1 VVKFQDFSV
10 DLAGN
15 WSAGEELDTSEF
27 ALGRLQ
33 SLQGLLKRHR
43 RAEQYD
49 FVHKFP
55 GQNSASMSFRMT
67 AENFTAAVVTLFAGR
82 IPVMISAAVSGA
94 DADADDYV
102 LQSLENFLSV
112 LPSDEALPPQFDL
125 ARISQRPAVVS
136 VALPVPRELRM
147 GVDLTL
153 LHEWNRHCAAALF
166 SICRKD
172 LADPAIRDAS

>member
-1 VVKFQDFSV
+1 LKFQDFSV

-15 WSAGEELDTSEF
+15 WTAEKVLDTGEL

-33 SLQGLLKRHR
+33 SLQGLFKRHKK
-43 RAEQYD
+43 AEQGD

-55 GQNSASMSFRMT
+55 GQNNQSMSFRMT

-94 DADADDYV
+94 DAEDDDYV
-102 LQSLENFLSV
+102 LKSLENFLSV
-112 LPSDEALPPQFDL
+112 LPTDEPLPPEFDL
-125 ARISQRPAVVS
+125 ARMTQRPAVVS
-136 VALPVPRELRM
+136 VALPVPPEL

-166 SICRKD
+166 LNCRKD